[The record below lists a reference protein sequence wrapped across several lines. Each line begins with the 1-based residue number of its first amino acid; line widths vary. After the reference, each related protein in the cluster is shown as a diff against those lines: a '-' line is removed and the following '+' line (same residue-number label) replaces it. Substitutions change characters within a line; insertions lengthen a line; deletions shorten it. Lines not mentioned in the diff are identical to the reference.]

1 MPKME
6 WFVASEDEL
15 DSLPHRKATRFL
27 LQIRRRGNE
36 RDWSIHD
43 SRYGASIASGTA
55 PTIEVAES
63 VVEEIIGQKPEWHS
77 RTA

>member
-1 MPKME
+1 MLKME

-15 DSLPHRKATRFL
+15 EGLPQRKATRFR

-36 RDWSIHD
+36 WDWSIYD
-43 SRYGASIASGTA
+43 FRYDTSIASGTA

-77 RTA
+77 RMA

>member
-15 DSLPHRKATRFL
+15 ESLPHRKATRFR
-27 LQIRRRGNE
+27 LQIRRIGKE
-36 RDWSIHD
+36 WDWSIYD
-43 SRYGASIASGTA
+43 SRYCSSIASGTA

-63 VVEEIIGQKPEWHS
+63 VVEEIIGQKPEWRS
-77 RTA
+77 RTT